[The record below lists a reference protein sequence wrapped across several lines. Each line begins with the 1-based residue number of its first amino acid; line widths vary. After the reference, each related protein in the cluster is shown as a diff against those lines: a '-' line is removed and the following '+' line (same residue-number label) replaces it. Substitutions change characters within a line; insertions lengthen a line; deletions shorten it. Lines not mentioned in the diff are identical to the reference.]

1 MPFDH
6 YDEATKLAEELRKNN
21 FFNYANAIID
31 AMECGATGTEIFMAL
46 RWNIEKVIKSCEV
59 SDSLKT
65 QAKRLYKELDKSL
78 K

>member
-1 MPFDH
+1 MHFDH
-6 YDEATKLAEELRKNN
+6 YEEASKLAKDLRKENMGD
-21 FFNYANAIID
+21 FADAIVD
-31 AMECGATGTEIFMAL
+31 SMECGATGTEIFMAL

-65 QAKRLYKELDKSL
+65 RAKRLYEELDKSL